1 MVCNWMSSFGTFI
14 KGASKLDSI
23 TENNNQ
29 VMAEVKQ
36 DDSVEKD
43 GNANPTTKPI
53 EIVSGGIEQSTRDD
67 NTENN
72 DQDTAEVE

>member
-1 MVCNWMSSFGTFI
+1 MSSFGRFI

-29 VMAEVKQ
+29 AMAEVNQ

-43 GNANPTTKPI
+43 GNANPTKKPI
-53 EIVSGGIEQSTRDD
+53 VTVSGGIEQGTRDD

>member
-1 MVCNWMSSFGTFI
+1 MSSFGRFI

-53 EIVSGGIEQSTRDD
+53 EIVSGGIEQGTRDD